1 MDDNERK
8 ILLYQMVEKN
18 IYRCINGLTI
28 IPLVN
33 MREYCEKAGL
43 GPNEKCRYY
52 LYLPNSEE
60 GCFNFTVGVGTDC
73 TVPIEIEDVY
83 YWDDKTCRLDEIC
96 GGETLYDSLCRDFRS
111 GVDLCCGYIS
121 VDQFGGLYI
130 KTVHNYNIVTRFR
143 VSLTADSIG
152 IQLLRTNGAGTF
164 RIWSDGDYL
173 IVAPTIALLYV

>member
-28 IPLVN
+28 IPLVD
-33 MREYCEKAGL
+33 MREYYEKADL

-73 TVPIEIEDVY
+73 AAPIEIEDVY
-83 YWDDKTCRLDEIC
+83 Y
-96 GGETLYDSLCRDFRS
+96 
-111 GVDLCCGYIS
+111 
-121 VDQFGGLYI
+121 
-130 KTVHNYNIVTRFR
+130 
-143 VSLTADSIG
+143 
-152 IQLLRTNGAGTF
+152 
-164 RIWSDGDYL
+164 
-173 IVAPTIALLYV
+173 